1 MYFTGDDAWPPG
13 CSLKFVAGEQF
24 GTIDRAMVDALQPG
38 AVTDVS
44 VDMISPSSN
53 GMFQG
58 QWRMTTPTGMYFGGE
73 NNSFVYFK
81 KRDAVS
87 FKLSHQN
94 IFDTEY

>member
-1 MYFTGDDAWPPG
+1 MYTICKIVIIEIQNVFRFVFSAGDDAWPPG

-24 GTIDRAMVDALQPG
+24 GTIDRVMVDALQPG

-58 QWRMTTPTGMYFGGE
+58 QWRMTTPTGMYFGGK
-73 NNSFVYFK
+73 NNSGVCL
-81 KRDAVS
+81 KR
-87 FKLSHQN
+87 
-94 IFDTEY
+94 